1 VWLVQKE
8 SIMTVT
14 LHPDTRRY
22 GRPLERRKRR
32 LRDAV
37 VAYLFIA
44 PWIIGFIIF
53 TGGPIIA
60 SLALSFFKW
69 KVITPPRF
77 IGLENFVTMFTD
89 DEWLRLSIGV
99 TVKYLLFYVPLAQ
112 LLALLLAVLLNQKVR
127 LVGFWRTVFYLPA
140 VVSGV
145 AGSVLWMW
153 MYHNELG
160 IVNNLL
166 LLVGLEGRNWLYDT
180 QTVLGALIVKSL
192 WNVGVPMV
200 IYLAALQGM
209 PQTLY
214 EAAEI
219 DGAGEWTKFRS
230 ITLPML
236 SPAIFFNLVIGII
249 SGVQTFAEPYVM
261 TKGGPEN
268 ATLFLGLYLYQSA
281 FSFLNM
287 GYASAMAWMM
297 FVVIFVLT
305 LFQFKLA
312 GRWVYY
318 DG

>member
-1 VWLVQKE
+1 MSVATHANTPVAN
-8 SIMTVT
+8 
-14 LHPDTRRY
+14 RR
-22 GRPLERRKRR
+22 PARRKRR
-32 LRDAV
+32 LREAL
-37 VAYLFIA
+37 VAYAFIA
-44 PWIIGFIIF
+44 PWIIGFVVF

-60 SLALSFFKW
+60 SFVLSFFEW
-69 KVITPPRF
+69 NIISRPDF
-77 IGLENFVTMFTD
+77 IGLENFVEMFSE
-89 DEWLRLSIGV
+89 DEWFRTSIGV
-99 TVKYLLFYVPLAQ
+99 TFRYLVIFVPLAQ
-112 LLALLLAVLLNQKVR
+112 SLALLLAVLLNQRVR
-127 LVGFWRTVFYLPA
+127 LLGFWRTVFYVPA

-166 LLVGLEGRNWLYDT
+166 RLVGLEGQNWLYNTD
-180 QTVLGALIVKSL
+180 TVLYALIVKSL

-200 IYLAALQGM
+200 VYLAALQGM
-209 PQTLY
+209 PQALY

-219 DGAGEWTKFRS
+219 DGAGEWTKFRN

-236 SPAIFFNLVIGII
+236 SPAIFFNVVIGVIAGI
-249 SGVQTFAEPYVM
+249 QTFAEPYVM

-287 GYASAMAWMM
+287 GYASAMAWTM
-297 FVVIFVLT
+297 FVIILGLT
-305 LFQFKLA
+305 VVQFKLA

>member
-1 VWLVQKE
+1 
-8 SIMTVT
+8 MTAAPHSNTGVIGS
-14 LHPDTRRY
+14 RS
-22 GRPLERRKRR
+22 ERRRWRR
-32 LRDAV
+32 RQTL
-37 VAYLFIA
+37 VAYGFIA
-44 PWIIGFIIF
+44 PWIIGFIVF
-53 TGGPIIA
+53 TGGPILA
-60 SLALSFFKW
+60 SFGLSFFKW
-69 KVITPPRF
+69 KVISPPQY
-77 IGLENFVTMFTD
+77 IGLENFVEMFTED
-89 DEWLRLSIGV
+89 DWFRLSIGV
-99 TVKYLLFYVPLAQ
+99 TLKYLILHIPLAQ
-112 LLALLLAVLLNQKVR
+112 MLALLLALLLNQKVR
-127 LVGFWRTVFYLPA
+127 LLGFWRTVFYVPA

-166 LLVGLEGRNWLYDT
+166 LVAGGEGRNWLYDT
-180 QTVLGALIVKSL
+180 ETVLGALIVKSL

-209 PQTLY
+209 PQVLY

-230 ITLPML
+230 ITLAML
-236 SPAIFFNLVIGII
+236 SPAIFFNVVIGVI
-249 SGVQTFAEPYVM
+249 SGIQTFAEPYVM

-287 GYASAMAWMM
+287 GYASAMAWTM
-297 FVVIFVLT
+297 FLVIFVLT
-305 LFQFKLA
+305 LVQFKLA

-318 DG
+318 DD

>member
-1 VWLVQKE
+1 V
-8 SIMTVT
+8 
-14 LHPDTRRY
+14 
-22 GRPLERRKRR
+22 
-32 LRDAV
+32 
-37 VAYLFIA
+37 
-44 PWIIGFIIF
+44 
-53 TGGPIIA
+53 
-60 SLALSFFKW
+60 LSFFKW
-69 KVITPPRF
+69 KVITPPRY
-77 IGLENFVTMFTD
+77 IGLENFIEMFTT
-89 DEWLRLSIGV
+89 DEWFRLSIGV
-99 TVKYLLFYVPLAQ
+99 TLKYLLLHVPLAQ
-112 LLALLLAVLLNQKVR
+112 LLALLLAVLLNQRVR
-127 LVGFWRTVFYLPA
+127 LLGVWRTIFYLPA

-166 LLVGLEGRNWLYDT
+166 LALGGEGHNWLYETDL
-180 QTVLGALIVKSL
+180 VLGALIVKSL

-219 DGAGEWTKFRS
+219 DGAGEWTKFRR

-236 SPAIFFNLVIGII
+236 SPAIFFNLIIGVI
-249 SGVQTFAEPYVM
+249 SGIQTFAEPYVM

-287 GYASAMAWMM
+287 GYASAMAWTM
-297 FVVIFVLT
+297 FVVIFILT
-305 LFQFKLA
+305 VAQFKLA

>member
-1 VWLVQKE
+1 
-8 SIMTVT
+8 MTAAPHSNTGVIAS
-14 LHPDTRRY
+14 RS
-22 GRPLERRKRR
+22 ERRRWRR
-32 LRDAV
+32 RQTLA
-37 VAYLFIA
+37 AYGFIA
-44 PWIIGFIIF
+44 PWIIGFIVF
-53 TGGPIIA
+53 TGGPILA
-60 SLALSFFKW
+60 SFGLSFFKW
-69 KVITPPRF
+69 KVISPPQY
-77 IGLENFVTMFTD
+77 IGLENFVEMFTED
-89 DEWLRLSIGV
+89 DWFRLSIGV
-99 TVKYLLFYVPLAQ
+99 TLKYLVLHIPLAQ
-112 LLALLLAVLLNQKVR
+112 MLALLLALLLNQKVR
-127 LVGFWRTVFYLPA
+127 LLGFWRTVFYVPA

-166 LLVGLEGRNWLYDT
+166 LVAGGEGRNWLYDT
-180 QTVLGALIVKSL
+180 ETVLGALVVKSL

-209 PQTLY
+209 PQALY

-230 ITLPML
+230 ITLAML
-236 SPAIFFNLVIGII
+236 SPAIFFNVVIGVI
-249 SGVQTFAEPYVM
+249 SSIQTFAEPYVM

-287 GYASAMAWMM
+287 GYASAMAWTM
-297 FVVIFVLT
+297 FLVIFVLT
-305 LFQFKLA
+305 LVQFKLA

-318 DG
+318 DD

>member
-1 VWLVQKE
+1 
-8 SIMTVT
+8 MTTVFQPYPHLT
-14 LHPDTRRY
+14 KQRSD
-22 GRPLERRKRR
+22 RRKRR
-32 LRDAV
+32 LREAL
-37 VAYLFIA
+37 VAYAFIA
-44 PWIIGFIIF
+44 PWIIGFVVF
-53 TGGPIIA
+53 TGGPILA
-60 SLALSFFKW
+60 SFALSFFKW
-69 KVITPPRF
+69 KVITPPHYL
-77 IGLENFVTMFTD
+77 GLANYIEMFTE
-89 DEWLRLSIGV
+89 DEWFRLSIGV
-99 TVKYLLFYVPLAQ
+99 TLKYLLLYVPLAQ
-112 LLALLLAVLLNQKVR
+112 LLALCLAVLLNQKVR
-127 LVGFWRTVFYLPA
+127 LLGLWRTIFYLPA

-166 LLVGLEGRNWLYDT
+166 LAVGREGNNWLYDSD
-180 QTVLGALIVKSL
+180 TVLGALIVKSL

-200 IYLAALQGM
+200 IYLAALQSM
-209 PQTLY
+209 PQALY

-219 DGAGEWTKFRS
+219 DGAGEWTKFCN

-236 SPAIFFNLVIGII
+236 SPAIFFNVVIGVI
-249 SGVQTFAEPYVM
+249 SGIQTFAEPYVM

-287 GYASAMAWMM
+287 GYASAIAWTM
-297 FVVIFVLT
+297 FVIIFVLT
-305 LFQFKLA
+305 ILQFKLA

>member
-1 VWLVQKE
+1 
-8 SIMTVT
+8 MTAAS
-14 LHPDTRRY
+14 HAKRHFSARHSQH
-22 GRPLERRKRR
+22 RNRR
-32 LRDAV
+32 LREAL
-37 VAYLFIA
+37 VAYAFVA
-44 PWIIGFIIF
+44 PWIIGFVVF
-53 TGGPIIA
+53 TGGPILA
-60 SLALSFFKW
+60 SFVLSFFKW
-69 KVITPPRF
+69 KVITPPNY
-77 IGLENFVTMFTD
+77 IGLDNYIEMLTTD
-89 DEWLRLSIGV
+89 KWFRLSIGV
-99 TVKYLLFYVPLAQ
+99 TLKYLLLHVPLAQ
-112 LLALLLAVLLNQKVR
+112 LLALMLAVLLNQKIR
-127 LVGFWRTVFYLPA
+127 LLGIWRTIFYLPA

-160 IVNNLL
+160 IINNLL
-166 LLVGLEGRNWLYDT
+166 PRVGVEGRNWLYDT
-180 QTVLGALIVKSL
+180 NTVLGALVVKSL

-236 SPAIFFNLVIGII
+236 SPAIFFNFVIGMI
-249 SGVQTFAEPYVM
+249 SGIQTFAEPYVM

-268 ATLFLGLYLYQSA
+268 TTLFLGLYLYQSA

-287 GYASAMAWMM
+287 GYASAMAWTM
-297 FVVIFVLT
+297 FVIIFLLT
-305 LFQFKLA
+305 LVQFKLA

>member
-1 VWLVQKE
+1 
-8 SIMTVT
+8 MTA
-14 LHPDTRRY
+14 LPHPNIDMTDRRS
-22 GRPLERRKRR
+22 ERRKRR
-32 LRDAV
+32 LREAL
-37 VAYLFIA
+37 VAYTFIA
-44 PWIIGFIIF
+44 PWIIGFIVF

-60 SLALSFFKW
+60 SLVLSFFKW
-69 KVITPPRF
+69 KIITPPNYIGFDNYIEMF
-77 IGLENFVTMFTD
+77 IE
-89 DEWLRLSIGV
+89 DEWFRVSIGV
-99 TVKYLLFYVPLAQ
+99 TVKYLLLYVPLAQ

-127 LVGFWRTVFYLPA
+127 LLGFWRTIFYLPA

-166 LLVGLEGRNWLYDT
+166 LGVGVEGRNWLYDT
-180 QTVLGALIVKSL
+180 DTVLGALVIKSL

-200 IYLAALQGM
+200 VYLAALQGM

-219 DGAGEWTKFRS
+219 DGAGEWSKFYS

-236 SPAIFFNLVIGII
+236 SPAIFFNLVIGVI
-249 SGVQTFAEPYVM
+249 SGIQTFAEPYVM

-287 GYASAMAWMM
+287 GYASAMAWSM
-297 FVVIFVLT
+297 FVIIFVLT
-305 LFQFKLA
+305 LAQFKLA
-312 GRWVYY
+312 GRWVHY
-318 DG
+318 DT

>member
-1 VWLVQKE
+1 
-8 SIMTVT
+8 MT
-14 LHPDTRRY
+14 DRRS
-22 GRPLERRKRR
+22 ERRKRR
-32 LRDAV
+32 LREAL
-37 VAYLFIA
+37 VAYTFIA
-44 PWIIGFIIF
+44 PWIIGFIVF

-60 SLALSFFKW
+60 SLVLSFFKW
-69 KVITPPRF
+69 KIITPPNYIGFDNYIEMF
-77 IGLENFVTMFTD
+77 IE
-89 DEWLRLSIGV
+89 DEWFRVSIGV
-99 TVKYLLFYVPLAQ
+99 TVKYLLLYVPLAQ

-127 LVGFWRTVFYLPA
+127 LLGFWRTIFYLPA

-166 LLVGLEGRNWLYDT
+166 LGVGVEGRNWLYDT
-180 QTVLGALIVKSL
+180 DTVLGALVIKSL

-200 IYLAALQGM
+200 VYLAALQGM

-219 DGAGEWTKFRS
+219 DGAGEWSKFYS

-236 SPAIFFNLVIGII
+236 SPAIFFNLVIGVI
-249 SGVQTFAEPYVM
+249 SGIQTFAEPYVM

-287 GYASAMAWMM
+287 GYASAMAWSM
-297 FVVIFVLT
+297 FVIIFVLT
-305 LFQFKLA
+305 LAQFKLA
-312 GRWVYY
+312 GRWVHY
-318 DG
+318 DT

>member
-1 VWLVQKE
+1 MAALSQANTHLTDRSVK
-8 SIMTVT
+8 
-14 LHPDTRRY
+14 RK
-22 GRPLERRKRR
+22 KRR
-32 LRDAV
+32 LREAL
-37 VAYLFIA
+37 VAYGFIA
-44 PWIIGFIIF
+44 PWIIGFIAF

-60 SLALSFFKW
+60 SFGLSFFKW
-69 KVITPPRF
+69 KIITPPNY
-77 IGLENFVTMFTD
+77 IGFDNYIRMFTE
-89 DEWLRLSIGV
+89 DEWFRVSIGV
-99 TVKYLLFYVPLAQ
+99 TVKYLFLYVPLSQ
-112 LLALLLAVLLNQKVR
+112 LLALLLAVLLNQKVK
-127 LVGFWRTVFYLPA
+127 LLGFWRTIFYVPA

-166 LLVGLEGRNWLYDT
+166 LGVGFEGRNWLYNTDT
-180 QTVLGALIVKSL
+180 ALGALVVKSL

-200 IYLAALQGM
+200 IYLAALQSM

-219 DGAGEWTKFRS
+219 DGAGEWAKFRS

-236 SPAIFFNLVIGII
+236 SPAIFFNLVIGVIFGI
-249 SGVQTFAEPYVM
+249 QTFAEPYVM

-287 GYASAMAWMM
+287 GYASAMAWSM
-297 FVVIFVLT
+297 FVIIFALT
-305 LFQFKLA
+305 LVQFKLA

-318 DG
+318 DA

>member
-1 VWLVQKE
+1 
-8 SIMTVT
+8 MTALSQPET
-14 LHPDTRRY
+14 PIT
-22 GRPLERRKRR
+22 ERQKRR
-32 LRDAV
+32 LREALI
-37 VAYLFIA
+37 AYAFIA
-44 PWIIGFIIF
+44 PWIIGFVVF

-60 SLALSFFKW
+60 SLVLSFFKW
-69 KVITPPRF
+69 NIITAPNY
-77 IGLENFVTMFTD
+77 IGIDNYIEMLTE
-89 DEWLRLSIGV
+89 DEWFRVSIGV
-99 TVKYLLFYVPLAQ
+99 TVKYLLLYVPLAQ
-112 LLALLLAVLLNQKVR
+112 LLALLLALLLNQKVR
-127 LVGFWRTVFYLPA
+127 FLGFWRTIFYLPA

-160 IVNNLL
+160 IINNLL
-166 LLVGLEGRNWLYDT
+166 VGIGIEGENWLFDT
-180 QTVLGALIVKSL
+180 DTVLGALVIKSL

-200 IYLAALQGM
+200 VYLAALQGM

-219 DGAGEWTKFRS
+219 DGAGEWAKFRN

-236 SPAIFFNLVIGII
+236 SPAIFFNIVIGVIAGI
-249 SGVQTFAEPYVM
+249 QTFAEPYVM

-287 GYASAMAWMM
+287 GYASAMAWSM
-297 FVVIFVLT
+297 FVIIFVLT
-305 LFQFKLA
+305 LAQFKLA

-318 DG
+318 DS

>member
-1 VWLVQKE
+1 
-8 SIMTVT
+8 MTAVPHAT
-14 LHPDTRRY
+14 TPGIARR
-22 GRPLERRKRR
+22 PRRSRRR
-32 LRDAV
+32 LREALL
-37 VAYLFIA
+37 AYSFIA
-44 PWIIGFIIF
+44 PWIIGFVAF
-53 TGGPIIA
+53 TGGPILA
-60 SLALSFFKW
+60 SFVLSFFKW
-69 KVITPPRF
+69 KVITPPRY
-77 IGLENFVTMFTD
+77 IGLENFVEMFSE
-89 DEWLRLSIGV
+89 DEWFRLSIGV
-99 TVKYLLFYVPLAQ
+99 TLKYLLLYVPLAQ
-112 LLALLLAVLLNQKVR
+112 LLALLLALLLNQKVR
-127 LVGFWRTVFYLPA
+127 LLGIWRTVFYLPA

-160 IVNNLL
+160 LINNLL
-166 LLVGLEGRNWLYDT
+166 IAVGGQGRNWLYDT
-180 QTVLGALIVKSL
+180 NVVLGALIVKSL

-214 EAAEI
+214 EAADI
-219 DGAGEWTKFRS
+219 DGAGERTKFRS

-236 SPAIFFNLVIGII
+236 SPAIFFNVVIGVI

-268 ATLFLGLYLYQSA
+268 ATLFLGLYLYQTA

-287 GYASAMAWMM
+287 GYASAMAWTM
-297 FVVIFVLT
+297 FVIIFVLT
-305 LFQFKLA
+305 LVQFKLA